1 MTEAAPLPIDVRLMN
16 AAASLLLTTVIIAVL
31 AAAAWWALRNPVFAI
46 RGITVTG
53 DTGHNSPATLQAAVA
68 KRVRGNFFTLD
79 LSDVRR
85 AFEALPWVRTA
96 VVQREFPDRLSVR
109 LLEHVPVARWG
120 AQSGQ
125 LLGESG
131 DVFAMSDPGEAGAD
145 LPLLQGPDGQA
156 ALVLQ
161 VYHDLGPAVAS
172 LGTTIAGLELQPRGH
187 WTLTLAP
194 DAKIELGQ
202 GTPAELTERFARFAE
217 TVGTVAARHGRT
229 AADIESADLRYQQGY
244 AVRLHGVNTVS
255 ATSPGTKPSK

>member
-1 MTEAAPLPIDVRLMN
+1 MTEATPLPIDVRLMN
-16 AAASLLLTTVIIAVL
+16 AAASLLLTTVIIGVL

-53 DTGHNSPATLQAAVA
+53 DTEHNSPATLQAAVA
-68 KRVRGNFFTLD
+68 ERVKGNFFTLN
-79 LSDVRR
+79 LNDVRR
-85 AFEALPWVRTA
+85 ALEALPWVRVA

-109 LLEHVPVARWG
+109 LQEHIPVARWG
-120 AQSGQ
+120 AKSNQ

-131 DVFAMSDPGEAGAD
+131 DVFRMSNASEGDAN

-156 ALVLQ
+156 PLVLQ
-161 VYHDLGPAVAS
+161 VYHDLGPAVKT

-194 DAKIELGQ
+194 DATIELGQ
-202 GTPAELTERFARFAE
+202 GTPAELTERFQRFAE

-229 AADIESADLRYQQGY
+229 AKDIESADLRYHSGY
-244 AVRLHGVNTVS
+244 AVRLQGVDTLT
-255 ATSPGTKPSK
+255 APPPGTKTGR